1 VIFVH
6 PFLVVDPTHN
16 LVQTRVHC
24 AHRLKSAALDEWWR
38 TYGTRARG
46 GTHIPLCGNAH
57 RCFSAEFVT
66 RKVERRGPGCSQDR
80 DNHLKWYC

>member
-38 TYGTRARG
+38 TYGTRARVALISLSV
-46 GTHIPLCGNAH
+46 GTRIVASVQSSLP
-57 RCFSAEFVT
+57 
-66 RKVERRGPGCSQDR
+66 ER
-80 DNHLKWYC
+80 